1 MLNLKNGLNKIK
13 RNKMKQTAVEWLH
26 EKLAKSELEDMQ
38 TNINVW
44 FKQAKEMEKNQIIDA
59 KNSVDN
65 ITGEQYYNKTF
76 REK

>member
-1 MLNLKNGLNKIK
+1 
-13 RNKMKQTAVEWLH
+13 MKQTAIEWLV
-26 EKLAKSELEDMQ
+26 ENMDIKVDFFELERLRK
-38 TNINVW
+38 V
-44 FKQAKEMEKNQIIDA
+44 FERAKEMEKNQIIDA